1 MGERIQGKGMSGGKP
16 DEHADARLS
25 DTWKGILAAAV
36 VVCCWSG
43 FNIVSR
49 FGSTGAFTP
58 FDLAAL
64 RFGISGAIALP
75 FFLRRTKPGEWP
87 RYAILAA
94 VGGLAYALLVYSG
107 FVYAPSAHAGV
118 FVNGGIPFWTAI
130 LLAIT
135 TGIRL
140 GGRTVGA
147 LLLTTCGLV
156 LIGSESLFAT
166 RKADEWLGDLLFL
179 AAALS
184 WAVFGLLMRRWRL
197 QPQTAIFGIASFSL
211 VAYLPIYLMGLPST
225 LQHAPWSALLLQ
237 GVYQG
242 IIAALVA
249 GGLYSYANQKI
260 GASRASM
267 ALALVPAVSAIAGYL
282 LLDEAISLAVG
293 AGIVI
298 VTAGAVIGTLS
309 PATAGNTRS

>member
-1 MGERIQGKGMSGGKP
+1 MSREQHP
-16 DEHADARLS
+16 DRPSWRLS
-25 DTWKGILAAAV
+25 DTWKGTMAAGV
-36 VVCCWSG
+36 VVCFWSG

-64 RFGISGAIALP
+64 RFGISGLIALP
-75 FFLRRTKPGEWP
+75 FVLRWTSPSEWP
-87 RYAILAA
+87 RYAWVSAF
-94 VGGLAYALLVYSG
+94 GGLGYALLVYSG
-107 FVYAPSAHAGV
+107 FAFAPSAHAGV

-130 LLAIT
+130 LLAVT
-135 TGIRL
+135 SGVRL
-140 GGRTVGA
+140 AGKTLTA
-147 LLLTTCGLV
+147 LLLTTSGLV

-166 RKADEWLGDLLFL
+166 KRGDEWLGDLLFL

-197 QPQTAIFGIASFSL
+197 RPQPAIFAIASLSAA
-211 VAYLPIYLMGLPST
+211 AYLPVYWLALPKT
-225 LQHAPWSALLLQ
+225 IQHAPWDALLLQ

-242 IIAALVA
+242 IIAALLA

-267 ALALVPAVSAIAGYL
+267 ALAVVPAVSAIAAYL
-282 LLDEAISLAVG
+282 LLDEPISLAVG

-298 VTAGAVIGTLS
+298 VTAGAVLGTLS
-309 PATAGNTRS
+309 PASAGGSQS